1 MNMQQHEDEINR
13 IENTYKNIKPLSKN
27 PTGNTYLA
35 RNVNTNELVVKKQV
49 SLEAGEIY
57 GRLQRLDS
65 EHLVPILEVCFEPDK
80 CIIVESYIPGETMEQ
95 YLERRRI
102 LADDEARFFA
112 MQILEGLAV
121 IHKNGLI
128 HRDIT
133 PSNILIS
140 KEGVVKIIDFGIA
153 RTKKVNKS
161 KDTTILGTT
170 GYAAPEQF
178 GFTQTDAKTDIYAFG
193 VLLNQMLTGTLPNE
207 QLPKNRRYRKI
218 VKKCTK
224 MEPKSRY
231 FSVVEIKIA
240 MGKKTEK
247 KLWETDGTII
257 PGFRRDILWHKIVAV
272 FVYIYNLIGL
282 ITVGVMY
289 RGPGLKFGLVY
300 FCNLVF
306 WIAPILIMTNF
317 LRWENRVKFYRRI
330 PFVLRF
336 FIRVILSVAVMVLA
350 VCGMM

>member
-57 GRLQRLDS
+57 GKLQKLDS
-65 EHLVPILEVCFEPDK
+65 EHLVPVLEVCFETDK
-80 CIIVESYIPGETMEQ
+80 CIIVERYIPGETMEQ
-95 YLERRRI
+95 YLERKGI
-102 LADDEARFFA
+102 LADDEAKFFA

-140 KEGVVKIIDFGIA
+140 QEGVVKIIDFGIA

-161 KDTTILGTT
+161 KDTTILGTA

-178 GFTQTDAKTDIYAFG
+178 GFTRCAKEDLVGGTPQENAEITLEILKGRKGPKRDAAVLNAAAGLYVAGKADTMTEG
-193 VLLNQMLTGTLPNE
+193 VRLAQEMIDSGKALKQLVSFVRLSNE
-207 QLPKNRRYRKI
+207 
-218 VKKCTK
+218 
-224 MEPKSRY
+224 
-231 FSVVEIKIA
+231 
-240 MGKKTEK
+240 
-247 KLWETDGTII
+247 
-257 PGFRRDILWHKIVAV
+257 
-272 FVYIYNLIGL
+272 
-282 ITVGVMY
+282 
-289 RGPGLKFGLVY
+289 
-300 FCNLVF
+300 
-306 WIAPILIMTNF
+306 
-317 LRWENRVKFYRRI
+317 
-330 PFVLRF
+330 
-336 FIRVILSVAVMVLA
+336 
-350 VCGMM
+350 

>member
-1 MNMQQHEDEINR
+1 MNMQQHEDEMNR

-57 GRLQRLDS
+57 GRLQKLDS

-80 CIIVESYIPGETMEQ
+80 CIIVERYIPGETMEQ
-95 YLERRRI
+95 YLERRGI
-102 LADDEARFFA
+102 LADDEAKFFA

-140 KEGVVKIIDFGIA
+140 QEGMVKIIDFGIA

-161 KDTTILGTT
+161 KDTTILGTA

-207 QLPKNRRYRKI
+207 QLPKNRQYRKI

-224 MEPKSRY
+224 MEPKERY
-231 FSVVEIKIA
+231 FSVLEIMFA
-240 MGKKTEK
+240 MGKNIEK
-247 KLWETDGTII
+247 KLWETDCTII
-257 PGFRRDILWHKIVAV
+257 TGFRRNIWWHKMVAV
-272 FVYIYNLIGL
+272 IVYIYNLFGI
-282 ITVGVMY
+282 ISAVATY
-289 RGPGLKFGLVY
+289 RKPGLNFIQLVV
-300 FCNLVF
+300 CNLLF
-306 WIAPILIMTNF
+306 WLVPILILTNF

-330 PFVLRF
+330 SFVLRF
-336 FIRVILSVAVMVLA
+336 LIRIMLSVAVMALSVW
-350 VCGMM
+350 GMM